1 MKDKQIKQTI
11 HYALVV
17 DESGSMS
24 SYRTD
29 TIGGFNEQVKVAK
42 ELQEQYKDQNYLFTL
57 CTFEGSNEIKQ
68 RIFQQPIAETVEL
81 TTDNYSPRGSTALFQ
96 AVGETILKLQ
106 PKVKQGDKV
115 IFTIITDG
123 EENSSS
129 PEWQDGS
136 KVRGLVEELKATNDW
151 IFNFLS
157 GDLSRNAN
165 VYAKKMGVENAQNYS
180 TVSTKV
186 MYKTRGGDLKRF
198 AHAVSNG
205 LDFAPENYLSTDEST
220 VEVK

>member
-115 IFTIITDG
+115 I
-123 EENSSS
+123 
-129 PEWQDGS
+129 
-136 KVRGLVEELKATNDW
+136 
-151 IFNFLS
+151 
-157 GDLSRNAN
+157 
-165 VYAKKMGVENAQNYS
+165 
-180 TVSTKV
+180 
-186 MYKTRGGDLKRF
+186 
-198 AHAVSNG
+198 
-205 LDFAPENYLSTDEST
+205 
-220 VEVK
+220 